1 MATLVLREE
10 AERGDNGDGREAK
23 VRAAWSGR
31 TGGQG
36 LEGPQGRV
44 AAQEGQGRELDGEK
58 ANWQG
63 LVLSQSKP
71 LSSLTCKRRH
81 ASAAHHAPGSGG
93 LVLHRY
99 QRRQEEGR

>member
-1 MATLVLREE
+1 MVERLKSELRCR
-10 AERGDNGDGREAK
+10 AGWAVRGSKGRK
-23 VRAAWSGR
+23 
-31 TGGQG
+31 
-36 LEGPQGRV
+36 V

>member
-1 MATLVLREE
+1 MVGRLKSELRGR
-10 AERGDNGDGREAK
+10 AGRAVRGSKGHKG
-23 VRAAWSGR
+23 
-31 TGGQG
+31 
-36 LEGPQGRV
+36 

-71 LSSLTCKRRH
+71 PSSLTCKRRH

>member
-10 AERGDNGDGREAK
+10 AERGDDGDGRETK
-23 VRAAWSGR
+23 VRAALSGR
-31 TGGQG
+31 IGGQG
-36 LEGPQGRV
+36 LEGRKV

-99 QRRQEEGR
+99 QRRQEEER